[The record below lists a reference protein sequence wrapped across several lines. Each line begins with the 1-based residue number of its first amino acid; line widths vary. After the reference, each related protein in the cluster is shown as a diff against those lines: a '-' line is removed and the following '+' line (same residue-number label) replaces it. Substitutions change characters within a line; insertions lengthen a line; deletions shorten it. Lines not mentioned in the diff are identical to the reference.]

1 MTHRYQLFN
10 QWSSGFV
17 LVNVQVG
24 LGWVLYVIREK
35 RKRMQEKGMLLNCLQ
50 WLLKTIWSP
59 DSILVV
65 VDGSS
70 EMVQFIPWSKTSNA
84 SHVGKLF
91 SSDVVHL
98 HRLHPLL
105 PLIEMSHLSELMNRD
120 CYLFNIIILFFIFW
134 FNHIVVI
141 PFVYL
146 SACEMLFSGELRFSG
161 QRNFGGHTW
170 SSNCRQAFQ
179 WVFLPGQTGMHYF
192 TRQINLH
199 LFTIISLCCVHNYL
213 SICVIIKFPMEK
225 VN

>member
-1 MTHRYQLFN
+1 MTHWYPTVQPVI
-10 QWSSGFV
+10 QWVRLGQCAGWV
-17 LVNVQVG
+17 
-24 LGWVLYVIREK
+24 GWVLYVIREK

-84 SHVGKLF
+84 SHVGKLV

-120 CYLFNIIILFFIFW
+120 CYLFNIIFLFFIFW

-141 PFVYL
+141 LFVYL
-146 SACEMLFSGELRFSG
+146 SAVRCY
-161 QRNFGGHTW
+161 
-170 SSNCRQAFQ
+170 FQ
-179 WVFLPGQTGMHYF
+179 ENWGFLVNVILEVILGVVIVGKHF
-192 TRQINLH
+192 NGFFCLDKLVCIILLEFWQINLH
-199 LFTIISLCCVHNYL
+199 LFTMISLCCVHN
-213 SICVIIKFPMEK
+213 
-225 VN
+225 